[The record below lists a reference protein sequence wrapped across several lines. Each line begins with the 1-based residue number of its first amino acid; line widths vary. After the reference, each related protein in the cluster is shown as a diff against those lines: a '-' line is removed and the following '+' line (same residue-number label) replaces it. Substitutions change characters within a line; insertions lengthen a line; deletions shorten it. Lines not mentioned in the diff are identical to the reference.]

1 MSEKLPVL
9 EPRRH
14 GKLLLLLVAYGVAS
28 LVHFGH
34 NAEFIRDYPGL
45 PATWTRG
52 GVYLARLGMTCVG
65 LFGWWMLHRNWRV
78 AGALVLSGY
87 ALLGLDSLGHYVVA
101 SMTAHSVM
109 MNVTI
114 LAEVICA
121 ASVLMQALKLLFT
134 RQRFALTRTDQR
146 N

>member
-1 MSEKLPVL
+1 MTGT
-9 EPRRH
+9 RTTRH
-14 GKLLLLLVAYGVAS
+14 GKLLLLLVAYGAAS
-28 LVHFGH
+28 LVHFVH

-52 GVYLARLGMTCVG
+52 GVYLAWLGMTCVG
-65 LFGWWMLHRNWRV
+65 LFGWWMLQRNWGV

-101 SMTAHSVM
+101 PMAAHTAI

-114 LAEVICA
+114 LAEVTCA
-121 ASVLMQALKLLFT
+121 ALVLMQALKLLFT
-134 RQRFALTRTDQR
+134 PQPLALTRTDQ
-146 N
+146 